1 MDPSTWSVRARN
13 LPEHARNLIHT
24 DEGARAAGFDAALVA
39 GVTVYAYLT
48 RPIVEA
54 WGEGWLRRG
63 GTHVEFRA
71 PVQTDDRVDC
81 VPAVVDGA
89 TEVRATVN
97 GELRARCT
105 AWSTAPET
113 TGPLGPLD
121 EPLERRQVQL
131 TGDWDGY
138 GQRSGDDLALY
149 PESGIVHPAVWP
161 ALANGFV
168 HDYLAVGSWV
178 HTRSRIRHHDI
189 ARVGDVATVDATV
202 VDRFDTRSGSRA
214 VLDVRISIEGAPVA
228 ALEHEGFV
236 GLHPSCPLPGPDDAG
251 S

>member
-1 MDPSTWSVRARN
+1 MDPTTWSVRARN
-13 LPEHARNLIHT
+13 LPEHARNPIHT
-24 DEGARAAGFDAALVA
+24 DEGGRAAGFDAALVA

-63 GTHVEFRA
+63 GAHVEFLA
-71 PVQTDDRVDC
+71 PVQAADRVDC
-81 VPAVVDGA
+81 VPVVVDGA

-97 GELRARCT
+97 GEVRARCT

-113 TGPLGPLD
+113 TGPRGPLN
-121 EPLERRQVQL
+121 ETLERRQVQL

-138 GQRSGDDLALY
+138 GQRAGDDLALY
-149 PESGIVHPAVWP
+149 RESGIVHPAVWP

-168 HDYLAVGSWV
+168 HDHLAVESWV

-202 VDRFDTRSGSRA
+202 IDRFDTRSGTRA
-214 VLDVRISIEGAPVA
+214 VLDVRVSVGGAPVA
-228 ALEHEGFV
+228 TIEHEAIV
-236 GLHPSCPLPGPDDAG
+236 VLHPSGPLPGPDDAE